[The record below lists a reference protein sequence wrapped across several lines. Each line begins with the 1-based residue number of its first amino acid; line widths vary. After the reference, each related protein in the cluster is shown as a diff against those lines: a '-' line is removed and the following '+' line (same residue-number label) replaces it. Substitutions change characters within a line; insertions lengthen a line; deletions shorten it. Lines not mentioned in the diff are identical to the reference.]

1 KTPSAS
7 PASSIPLASR
17 KKSDG
22 KVMKAKPGELIISLG
37 VVALGAALAVGTTR
51 LSGGGGYAR
60 IGPNAAPAVV
70 AGGLIFL
77 GLWLLYE
84 ALSGGWRKALF
95 DPPVAPGEH
104 SFLSPALV
112 WVSVGLFAEMLLIDR
127 AGFVLAQ
134 AALFACVA
142 RGFGSTRIVR
152 DSAIGVVLGLGVFL
166 FFVKFLNV
174 NLPAGWLKPILGT
187 AGI

>member
-1 KTPSAS
+1 MVKPK
-7 PASSIPLASR
+7 PA
-17 KKSDG
+17 
-22 KVMKAKPGELIISLG
+22 ELLLSFG
-37 VVALGAALAVGTTR
+37 VLALGIAVAVGTSM
-51 LSGGGGYAR
+51 LSRAGGYAR

-70 AGGLIFL
+70 AGGLILL

-84 ALSGGWRKALF
+84 ALTGGWRGSVPDQPEAR
-95 DPPVAPGEH
+95 GEH
-104 SFLSPALV
+104 AFSTGAFL
-112 WVSVGLFAEMLLIDR
+112 WVSAGLIAQMLLIHR

-142 RGFGSTRIVR
+142 RGFGSTRPAR
-152 DSAIGVVLGLGVFL
+152 DFGIGLGIALGVFL

-174 NLPAGWLKPILGT
+174 NLPAGWLRLLLGG